1 MILFLYYLSIY
12 SLGFFGLDKLLSKF
26 NFLYPKLDYNR
37 RVYVIKNIVKSVIL
51 FYICVRDHLYLYK
64 LFNNITDS
72 NIWILFD
79 SKIKQSLI
87 SYCVIDM
94 MGLFC
99 IRNLPIR
106 TKIHHTIVISVTL
119 ACIYEVLLSIEIIR
133 LLFIHGVLSC
143 VSFPVNLLLGLRL
156 ISRDNYYSFKKFC
169 AILYTLNIIISLYYQ
184 YTYAISVTYNYYIHV
199 ILLAPVIIDDIIL
212 MKWLIVKK
220 E

>member
-1 MILFLYYLSIY
+1 M
-12 SLGFFGLDKLLSKF
+12 GFFGLDKALSKF
-26 NFLYPKLDYNR
+26 NILYQKLDYNR

-51 FYICVRDHLYLYK
+51 FYICVRDHLYIYK
-64 LFNNITDS
+64 LFSNITDS
-72 NIWILFD
+72 NIWVLFD
-79 SKIKQSLI
+79 SNIKQSLI

-119 ACIYEVLLSIEIIR
+119 ACIYQALLSIEVIR

-184 YTYAISVTYNYYIHV
+184 YTYAISVTYNYYIHG
-199 ILLAPVIIDDIIL
+199 ILLAPVIIDDLIL

-220 E
+220 ERHNA

>member
-1 MILFLYYLSIY
+1 M
-12 SLGFFGLDKLLSKF
+12 GFFGLDKALSKF
-26 NFLYPKLDYNR
+26 NILYQKLDYNR

-51 FYICVRDHLYLYK
+51 FYICVRDHLYIYK
-64 LFNNITDS
+64 LFSNITDS
-72 NIWILFD
+72 NMWVLFD
-79 SKIKQSLI
+79 SNIKQSLI

-119 ACIYEVLLSIEIIR
+119 ACIYQALLSIEVIR

-184 YTYAISVTYNYYIHV
+184 YTYAISVIYNYYIHG
-199 ILLAPVIIDDIIL
+199 ILLAPVIIDDLIL

-220 E
+220 ERHNA